1 MRQGTEDKGFT
12 ILEILLAVVILTV
25 GLLGLLAVFPVAMR
39 SGKQAV
45 ETTNA
50 VIITHSV
57 EQAIREGL
65 RERKRQSPD
74 GKWTY
79 FIFSHDGVVDPLP
92 TSIKDARTDGDYY
105 ILLPSPDPDRKSA
118 LNRADFYERGQIFIF
133 PESDGTTWEVEDV
146 GGFRTVEDETSDKRA
161 NGRGNPTNADDDGDD
176 RKVTNRFEEYE
187 TYDVRRVYRLSN
199 NFFDAEW
206 AENYDVSD
214 DDPISQY
221 SFAFSIRPARQ
232 DGSLDFNYPTDSRII
247 PAGDLYEVDILV
259 FRAFREGTTS
269 ADNPIYETQIL
280 VHR

>member
-1 MRQGTEDKGFT
+1 MRQRSGDQGFT
-12 ILEILLAVVILTV
+12 ILEILLSVVILTV

-50 VIITHSV
+50 VIITQSV

-65 RERKRQSPD
+65 RERKRQSAD

-92 TSIKDARTDGDYY
+92 SNLKTVRTDGDYY
-105 ILLPSPDPDRKSA
+105 ILLPSPNPDGKSEM
-118 LNRADFYERGQIFIF
+118 NRFDFYERGKTFLF
-133 PESDGTTWEVEDV
+133 PESDGISWEVDDV
-146 GGFRTVEDETSDKRA
+146 GGVREVEDETSDKRA
-161 NGRGNPTNADDDGDD
+161 NGRGDPTKADDDGDD
-176 RKVTNRFEEYE
+176 RKISNGYEEYE

-199 NFFDAEW
+199 RFFDSEW
-206 AENYDVSD
+206 AEDYNIVD
-214 DDPISQY
+214 DDPINQY
-221 SFAFSIRPARQ
+221 SFAFSIRSAKQ
-232 DGSLDFNYPTDSRII
+232 DGSLGFNYPTDKELI

-259 FRAFREGTTS
+259 FRSFREGTTS
-269 ADNPIYETQIL
+269 ADPIYETQIL